1 MVQCGECGDWYHY
14 ECLKIDDSTIQT
26 LGDDDFIRR
35 LCTDNLLTLDTDKSI
50 TNNDSQENET
60 DKLKHVDNELAPPH
74 KSAIISEELVTP
86 ETMSCNSPQ
95 HDFEKKHSALMTK
108 RTYQKIKAK
117 K

>member
-1 MVQCGECGDWYHY
+1 MVQCGEFRDWYHY
-14 ECLKIDDSTIQT
+14 ECLKIDDTTIQT
-26 LGDDDFIRR
+26 LGDDDFICR

-60 DKLKHVDNELAPPH
+60 DKQKYVDNKLAQSH
-74 KSAIISEELVTP
+74 TSAIISEKLVTP
-86 ETMSCNSPQ
+86 NIMSCNSPQ
-95 HDFEKKHSALMTK
+95 HDFEKYSALMTK